1 LSAEVF
7 FLLNAFFGEAICEVF
22 WLEDLA
28 DLDFAFAGGA
38 AVGDAL
44 DPFDGLFEG
53 FDLPE
58 IVAGDEFL
66 GFGERTVD
74 DGAVLA
80 GEVNASAF
88 GRGVEAFVA

>member
-1 LSAEVF
+1 M
-7 FLLNAFFGEAICEVF
+7 NTFFGKGVGEVF

-28 DLDFAFAGGA
+28 DLDFAIAGGA
-38 AVGDAL
+38 ATGDAL

-58 IVAGDEFL
+58 IKAGDEFL
-66 GFGERTVD
+66 GLGEGTVN